1 MNYTIFNASVR
12 AGAFFFSLMA
22 KIPVE
27 LIELEH
33 HNYHLLV
40 EGKFQD
46 GEKGYWIIDTGA
58 SKTVF
63 DKSLDRYYKIIEP
76 GDNEEFQSA
85 GISEGMVETGVGKI
99 DYLAFGK
106 LKLKEQKVALINL
119 DHVNE
124 IYKKYRE
131 IRICGLLGS
140 DLLKKYQCII
150 DYKYKT
156 ISFSRPRKS

>member
-1 MNYTIFNASVR
+1 MPLHVQGHFFIF
-12 AGAFFFSLMA
+12 MA

-40 EGKFQD
+40 QGKFED

-63 DKSLDRYYKIIEP
+63 DKRLEKYYSLVEP
-76 GDNEEFQSA
+76 ASDEEYQSA
-85 GISEGMVETGVGKI
+85 GISEGMVETAVGE
-99 DYLAFGK
+99 LHSMAFGK
-106 LKLKEQKVALINL
+106 LKVKAQKVALINL

-124 IYKKYRE
+124 IYRKYRDV
-131 IRICGLLGS
+131 RICGLLGS
-140 DLLKKYQCII
+140 DLLKKHQCVI
-150 DYKYKT
+150 DYKYET
-156 ISFSRPRKS
+156 ISFSRPRK